1 MSQLGTV
8 SAQGRTPAWRYAIGM
23 LGTSIPINMIKGSMI
38 LFYVDILGL
47 DVRAYGAV
55 MVVYA
60 VIDAIDNPLLGHLS
74 DRTRSR
80 FGRRR
85 PWLLV
90 GAPMLVACMIA
101 FFSAPTS
108 LQGMGLLLWF
118 AVFAILC
125 EAFDS
130 MLNANYG
137 ALLPELYPR
146 ERDRAVANGLRQGF
160 QLVALVISLAA
171 TPLLT
176 TSVFGTE
183 DSTQG
188 FQITAII
195 YGAVALVVIV
205 FMALGARENPR
216 YSTRERPPL
225 LRSVWSIVR
234 DRMFWTVG
242 LTGACYGMAMA
253 FVLSGIQLYVR
264 YSLGLPVG
272 NALYLQGIV
281 ILVSAG
287 GLVGW
292 TRVVA
297 RRGALWTWRLAFAVL
312 AVSFAALFFAT
323 DLGTAI
329 AAGVL
334 VGAGW
339 SGMLATNDL
348 IVARVLDADAAR
360 NGEHREGL
368 FLSAFGFFGRL
379 NGIVTGLALTSLGVF
394 FGYNSGDDPGT
405 DPGLAFRVYLCVYPF
420 VLTAIGA
427 VAARFISVPLE
438 TPTDPPPP
446 DPVAGSTDP
455 SSPDPVAG
463 STEPSSPGPVA
474 GSAGP
479 PLPDPVA
486 GAEESAS
493 SGPVDGSGVERPR

>member
-1 MSQLGTV
+1 MSQPAVAPVLE
-8 SAQGRTPAWRYAIGM
+8 RTPAWRYAAGM

-55 MVVYA
+55 MVIYA
-60 VIDAIDNPLLGHLS
+60 VIDALDNPLLGHLS
-74 DRTRSR
+74 DRTRTR

-90 GAPMLVACMIA
+90 GAPMLAACMIA
-101 FFSAPTS
+101 FFSTPTS
-108 LQGMGLLLWF
+108 LEGMGLVLWF

-146 ERDRAVANGLRQGF
+146 ERDRAVANSLRQGF
-160 QLVALVISLAA
+160 QLVALVVSLAV
-171 TPLLT
+171 TPVLT

-195 YGAVALVVIV
+195 YGVIALVVIA
-205 FMALGARENPR
+205 FMALSARERPR
-216 YSTRERPPL
+216 YSTRERSL
-225 LRSVWSIVR
+225 LLPSVWSIVR
-234 DRMFWTVG
+234 NPLFWTVG
-242 LTGACYGMAMA
+242 LTGACYGIAMA
-253 FVLSGIQLYVR
+253 LVLSGFQLYVR
-264 YSLGLPVG
+264 YSLGLAVA
-272 NALYLQGIV
+272 NALYLQGIAIV
-281 ILVSAG
+281 VSAA
-287 GLVGW
+287 GLVVW

-297 RRGALWTWRLAFAVL
+297 RRGALWTWRLAFALL
-312 AVSFAALFFAT
+312 AVSFAALFLAT

-329 AAGVL
+329 AASVFVGV
-334 VGAGW
+334 GW

-360 NGEHREGL
+360 NGQHREGL

-394 FGYNSGDDPGT
+394 FGYNSGDDPGA
-405 DPGLAFRVYLCVYPF
+405 DPGLAFRVYLSAYPF

-427 VAARFISVPLE
+427 VAARFITVPVE
-438 TPTDPPPP
+438 TPPEAAG
-446 DPVAGSTDP
+446 PVETP
-455 SSPDPVAG
+455 
-463 STEPSSPGPVA
+463 SPGP
-474 GSAGP
+474 G
-479 PLPDPVA
+479 D
-486 GAEESAS
+486 ESA
-493 SGPVDGSGVERPR
+493 VERPR

>member
-1 MSQLGTV
+1 MADPAQASSDRPGTTP
-8 SAQGRTPAWRYAIGM
+8 APARTPAWRYAVGM

-38 LFYVDILGL
+38 LYYVDILGL
-47 DVRAYGAV
+47 DVRAYGVV

-60 VIDAIDNPLLGHLS
+60 VIDAIDNPVLGHLS

-85 PWLLV
+85 PWLIV
-90 GAPMLVACMIA
+90 GAPMLAACMIA
-101 FFSAPTS
+101 FFSAPAS
-108 LQGMGLLLWF
+108 LDGLGLVLWF

-146 ERDRAVANGLRQGF
+146 ERDRAVANALRQGF
-160 QLVALVISLAA
+160 QLVALVISLAV

-176 TSVFGTE
+176 TKVFGTE

-188 FQITAII
+188 FQITAIV
-195 YGAVALVVIV
+195 YGAIAVVVIV

-216 YSTRERPPL
+216 YATRERPPL

-234 DRMFWTVG
+234 TPLFWTVG
-242 LTGACYGMAMA
+242 LTGACYGIAMA
-253 FVLSGIQLYVR
+253 LVLTGLQLYVR
-264 YSLGLPVG
+264 YSLGLDVG
-272 NALYLQGIV
+272 NTFILQGVV
-281 ILVSAG
+281 ILVAAA
-287 GLVGW
+287 GLVAW
-292 TRVVA
+292 TKVVA

-312 AVSFAALFFAT
+312 AVSFAALFLAN
-323 DLGTAI
+323 DLLTAL

-360 NGEHREGL
+360 NREHREGL

-379 NGIVTGLALTSLGVF
+379 NGVVTGLALTSLGVF
-394 FGYNSGDDPGT
+394 FGYNSGADPGA
-405 DPGLAFRVYLCVYPF
+405 DPGFAFRVYLCVYPF
-420 VLTAIGA
+420 VLVTIGA
-427 VAARFISVPLE
+427 IAARLITVPHE
-438 TPTDPPPP
+438 TPPEAA
-446 DPVAGSTDP
+446 DPVEDP
-455 SSPDPVAG
+455 
-463 STEPSSPGPVA
+463 
-474 GSAGP
+474 
-479 PLPDPVA
+479 
-486 GAEESAS
+486 
-493 SGPVDGSGVERPR
+493 R

>member
-1 MSQLGTV
+1 MSRPDQADLP
-8 SAQGRTPAWRYAIGM
+8 GRTPAWRYAIGM
-23 LGTSIPINMIKGSMI
+23 FGTSIPINMIKGSMI
-38 LFYVDILGL
+38 LYYVDILGL

-55 MVVYA
+55 MVIYA
-60 VIDAIDNPLLGHLS
+60 IIDALDNPLLGHLS
-74 DRTRSR
+74 DRTRTR
-80 FGRRR
+80 YGRRR

-90 GAPMLVACMIA
+90 GAPMLAACMIA
-101 FFSAPTS
+101 FFSAPAS
-108 LQGMGLLLWF
+108 LEGVGLLVWF

-160 QLVALVISLAA
+160 QLVALVISLAL

-176 TSVFGTE
+176 TQVFGTE
-183 DSTQG
+183 ETTQG

-195 YGAVALVVIV
+195 YGAVALAVIV
-205 FMALGARENPR
+205 FMALGARERPR
-216 YSTRERPPL
+216 YSTRERPRL
-225 LRSVWSIVR
+225 LPSVWSIVSNR
-234 DRMFWTVG
+234 LFWTVG
-242 LTGACYGMAMA
+242 LTGSCYGGAMA
-253 FVLSGIQLYVR
+253 LVLAGIQLYVR
-264 YSLGLPVG
+264 YSLGLPVV
-272 NALYLQGIV
+272 NAFYLQAVV
-281 ILVSAG
+281 ILFSVAG
-287 GLVGW
+287 LAVW

-297 RRGALWTWRLAFAVL
+297 RHGALRAWRLSFAVL

-323 DLGTAI
+323 DLVTAL

-394 FGYNSGDDPGT
+394 FGYNSGDDPGA
-405 DPGLAFRVYLCVYPF
+405 DPGLAFRVYLCAYPF
-420 VLTAIGA
+420 VLAAIGA
-427 VAARFISVPLE
+427 VAARIISVPAE
-438 TPTDPPPP
+438 PPPEAAQTAEP
-446 DPVAGSTDP
+446 PAEPVEDP
-455 SSPDPVAG
+455 
-463 STEPSSPGPVA
+463 
-474 GSAGP
+474 
-479 PLPDPVA
+479 
-486 GAEESAS
+486 
-493 SGPVDGSGVERPR
+493 R

>member
-1 MSQLGTV
+1 MSQPGTT
-8 SAQGRTPAWRYAIGM
+8 SAPGRTPAWRYAIGM
-23 LGTSIPINMIKGSMI
+23 FGTSIPINMIKGSMI

-47 DVRAYGAV
+47 DVRAYGVV
-55 MVVYA
+55 MVIYA
-60 VIDAIDNPLLGHLS
+60 VIDAFDNPLLGHLS

-90 GAPMLVACMIA
+90 GAPMLAACMIA
-101 FFSAPTS
+101 FFSAPAS
-108 LQGMGLLLWF
+108 LQGIGLLLWF

-137 ALLPELYPR
+137 ALLPELYPQ
-146 ERDRAVANGLRQGF
+146 ERDRAVANSLRQGF
-160 QLVALVISLAA
+160 QLVALVISLAV

-176 TSVFGTE
+176 TKVFGTE
-183 DSTQG
+183 ETTEG

-205 FMALGARENPR
+205 IMALGARENPR
-216 YSTRERPPL
+216 YSTREQPLL

-234 DRMFWTVG
+234 NPMFWTVG
-242 LTGACYGMAMA
+242 LTGACYGIAMA
-253 FVLSGIQLYVR
+253 LVLSGIQLYVR
-264 YSLGLPVG
+264 YSLGLPVE

-281 ILVSAG
+281 ILISAG
-287 GLVGW
+287 GLAVW

-312 AVSFAALFFAT
+312 AAGFAALFFAT
-323 DLGTAI
+323 DLVTAI

-360 NGEHREGL
+360 DGEHREGL
-368 FLSAFGFFGRL
+368 FLSAFGFFSRL

-405 DPGLAFRVYLCVYPF
+405 DTGLAFRVYLCVYPF

-427 VAARFISVPLE
+427 IAARLISVPIE
-438 TPTDPPPP
+438 TPPVAAAPVEPPP
-446 DPVAGSTDP
+446 
-455 SSPDPVAG
+455 
-463 STEPSSPGPVA
+463 
-474 GSAGP
+474 AGP
-479 PLPDPVA
+479 MN
-486 GAEESAS
+486 ESAAE
-493 SGPVDGSGVERPR
+493 GDR

>member
-1 MSQLGTV
+1 MSEPRTTP
-8 SAQGRTPAWRYAIGM
+8 APGRTPAWRYAIGM

-38 LFYVDILGL
+38 LYYVDILGL
-47 DVRAYGAV
+47 DVRAYGVV
-55 MVVYA
+55 MVIYA
-60 VIDAIDNPLLGHLS
+60 VIDAVDNPLLGHLS

-101 FFSAPTS
+101 FFSAPSS
-108 LQGMGLLLWF
+108 LRGMGLVLWF

-130 MLNANYG
+130 MINANYG

-160 QLVALVISLAA
+160 QLVALVLSLAV

-183 DSTQG
+183 ESTGG
-188 FQITAII
+188 FRTTAII
-195 YGAVALVVIV
+195 YGAVALVVIA
-205 FMALGARENPR
+205 FMALSARERPR
-216 YSTRERPPL
+216 YSTRERPRL
-225 LRSVWSIVR
+225 LPSLWSIVR
-234 DRMFWTVG
+234 NPMFWSVG
-242 LTGACYGMAMA
+242 LIGACYGIAMA
-253 FVLSGIQLYVR
+253 LVLSGIQLYVR
-264 YSLGLPVG
+264 YSLGLPVV

-281 ILVSAG
+281 ILVTAG
-287 GLVGW
+287 GLVVW
-292 TRVVA
+292 TRLVA
-297 RRGALWTWRLAFAVL
+297 RRGALWAWRIAFAVL
-312 AVSFAALFFAT
+312 AAGFAALFFAT
-323 DLGTAI
+323 GLVTAI
-329 AAGVL
+329 AAGML

-348 IVARVLDADAAR
+348 IVARVLDADAVR

-394 FGYNSGDDPGT
+394 FGYNSGADPGA
-405 DPGLAFRVYLCVYPF
+405 DPGLAFRMYLCVYPF

-427 VAARFISVPLE
+427 IAARIVSVPIE
-438 TPTDPPPP
+438 TPPEATDPVTPP
-446 DPVAGSTDP
+446 DPG
-455 SSPDPVAG
+455 
-463 STEPSSPGPVA
+463 PGDGPMNASVEGTMDEA
-474 GSAGP
+474 AGP
-479 PLPDPVA
+479 
-486 GAEESAS
+486 AEERPEPA
-493 SGPVDGSGVERPR
+493 GPAVERPEPAGPAAERPL

>member
-1 MSQLGTV
+1 MSQPGTA
-8 SAQGRTPAWRYAIGM
+8 SAPMRTPAWRYAIGM
-23 LGTSIPINMIKGSMI
+23 FGTSIPINMIKGSMI

-55 MVVYA
+55 MAIYA
-60 VIDAIDNPLLGHLS
+60 IIDALDNPLLGHLS

-90 GAPMLVACMIA
+90 GAPMLTACMIA
-101 FFSAPTS
+101 FFSAPAS
-108 LQGMGLLLWF
+108 LRGAGLLLWF

-160 QLVALVISLAA
+160 QLVALVISLAV

-176 TSVFGTE
+176 TRVFGTE
-183 DSTQG
+183 RSTEG
-188 FQITAII
+188 FQITAIV

-216 YSTRERPPL
+216 YSTREQAPL
-225 LRSVWSIVR
+225 LPSVWSIVR
-234 DRMFWTVG
+234 NPMFWTVG
-242 LTGACYGMAMA
+242 LTGACYGIAMA
-253 FVLSGIQLYVR
+253 LVLSGIQLYVR

-272 NALYLQGIV
+272 TALYLQGVV

-287 GLVGW
+287 GLAVW

-297 RRGALWTWRLAFAVL
+297 RRGALWAWRLAFAVL
-312 AVSFAALFFAT
+312 AAGFAALFFAT
-323 DLGTAI
+323 GLVTAV

-368 FLSAFGFFGRL
+368 FLSAFGFFTRL

-405 DPGLAFRVYLCVYPF
+405 RTGLAFRFYLCVYPF
-420 VLTAIGA
+420 ALTAIGA
-427 VAARFISVPLE
+427 VAARLVSVPIE
-438 TPTDPPPP
+438 TPP
-446 DPVAGSTDP
+446 A
-455 SSPDPVAG
+455 AA
-463 STEPSSPGPVA
+463 EP
-474 GSAGP
+474 
-479 PLPDPVA
+479 
-486 GAEESAS
+486 AEQRA
-493 SGPVDGSGVERPR
+493 PRL

>member
-1 MSQLGTV
+1 MSQP
-8 SAQGRTPAWRYAIGM
+8 APAAAPARTPAWRYAVGM
-23 LGTSIPINMIKGSMI
+23 FGTSIPINMIKGSTI

-55 MVVYA
+55 MVIYA
-60 VIDAIDNPLLGHLS
+60 IIDAIDNPVLGHLS

-90 GAPMLVACMIA
+90 GAPMLAACMIG
-101 FFSAPTS
+101 FFSAPAS
-108 LQGMGLLLWF
+108 LDGLGLLLWF

-146 ERDRAVANGLRQGF
+146 ERDRAVANALRQGF
-160 QLVALVISLAA
+160 QLVALVISLAV

-176 TSVFGTE
+176 TEVFGTE
-183 DSTQG
+183 RSTQG

-195 YGAVALVVIV
+195 YGVIAFAVIA
-205 FMALGARENPR
+205 FMALSARENPR
-216 YSTRERPPL
+216 YATRERPL
-225 LRSVWSIVR
+225 LLPSLWSIVR
-234 DRMFWTVG
+234 NRMFWTVG

-253 FVLSGIQLYVR
+253 LVLAGIQLYVR
-264 YSLGLPVG
+264 YSLGLHVA

-281 ILVSAG
+281 ILVSAA
-287 GLVGW
+287 GLAVW

-312 AVSFAALFFAT
+312 AAGFAALFFAT
-323 DLGTAI
+323 GLGTAI

-334 VGAGW
+334 LGAGW

-368 FLSAFGFFGRL
+368 FLSAFGFFTRL
-379 NGIVTGLALTSLGVF
+379 NGVVIGLALTSLGVF
-394 FGYNSGDDPGT
+394 FGYNSGTDPGG
-405 DPGLAFRVYLCVYPF
+405 DPGLAFRMYLCVYPF
-420 VLTAIGA
+420 VLTTIGA
-427 VAARFISVPLE
+427 VAARFISVPIE
-438 TPTDPPPP
+438 TPPDAAEPVEPPPP
-446 DPVAGSTDP
+446 
-455 SSPDPVAG
+455 
-463 STEPSSPGPVA
+463 
-474 GSAGP
+474 
-479 PLPDPVA
+479 
-486 GAEESAS
+486 
-493 SGPVDGSGVERPR
+493 GPVDAPAAERPR